1 MGNAIFYYYPQPDGN
16 KLVTIDLGDPL
27 GQLFSDI
34 EWNADTG
41 VTLSGKMRRVNG
53 MTRER
58 VTIQRDRLSG
68 GETIAHQLIAM
79 QNHLDRGFSVFFS
92 ADSDKTFYAPVK
104 NSLVGGDTNIELY
117 PNPFYDF
124 VGTATPDANDY
135 VVLETMGPGMYQEI
149 KKVSN
154 SSGLSAITG
163 GSMTTNDVS
172 FTYGDRLS
180 FLRWYRC
187 WGGLKRPSDQIGQSI
202 ITNENGILWSL
213 NVELVVDA
221 SLMFRYHPDQGSEFR
236 TEFNGV
242 AAEPTPPEVTME
254 DPRQRFTLEEQF
266 QPYEYISPYGPGY
279 NRG

>member
-34 EWNADTG
+34 EWQSDTG

-53 MTRER
+53 LTRER
-58 VTIQRDRLSG
+58 VNISRDRLSG
-68 GETIAHQLIAM
+68 GETTAHQLIAL

-92 ADSDKTFYAPVK
+92 ADSDKTFMAPVK

-124 VGTATPDANDY
+124 VGTARPAANDY
-135 VVLETMGPGMYQEI
+135 VVLETMGPGMFQEI

-154 SSGLSAITG
+154 SSNLSAITG
-163 GSMTTNDVS
+163 GNITTNDIA

-202 ITNENGILWSL
+202 ITNESGILWSL

-221 SLMFRYHPDQGSEFR
+221 SLLFRYHPDQGSEIR
-236 TEFNGV
+236 TEFNGASSV
-242 AAEPTPPEVTME
+242 GLPPEVTME
-254 DPRQRFTLEEQF
+254 GSKTAVNIDSDY
-266 QPYEYISPYGPGY
+266 QPYDYISPFGPGY